1 MDIIKELA
9 SPRSGGGATMSEIE
23 VPEIKEKLK
32 VYGIPAVTADDS
44 SDGLMSNKDKIKLD
58 NIEEGANKT
67 VVDSALIGTSTNPV
81 QNKVVY
87 TALQGKASTAVA
99 TTGANGLM
107 PATDKKKI
115 DCFNISEN
123 TVVMIQE
130 EEPSPISG
138 KTIIWIPSK

>member
-1 MDIIKELA
+1 MDIIKELVT
-9 SPRSGGGATMSEIE
+9 SPRSGGGTMKEIE

-67 VVDSALIGTSTNPV
+67 VVDSILINTSTNPV
-81 QNKVVY
+81 QNKAVY
-87 TALQGKASTAVA
+87 TALQGKASTNIA

-107 PATDKKKI
+107 PATDKKKL